1 MTMVQDNVLKQAIQS
16 IAQNQKHLHAL
27 LGSEFL
33 DHLAISKHIETRNKI
48 RQNHFNADTKI
59 YFGDHLKHVTLTED
73 HKSYAVLDKDF
84 LSQPLGAL
92 PSQCIYFLLNNDIGS
107 ALEQYKLLFKN
118 RPCSLFVI
126 WDWDSQHWVEMSC
139 TLAAYSD
146 FYIPVASENTYTI
159 SHFNPFML
167 GPVFVGVNQWSKKFI
182 TDHTESLLQKRN
194 DAPFGPHVFYEA
206 YPRRNRAIA
215 TLNQKFSGIKFA
227 DNSYKVT
234 SDIDNLNAWSGHK
247 THWIIP
253 VLSGMPI
260 RVFNCLI
267 TGGIPLVPS
276 FYKVISESTDLPK
289 DVMYYDV
296 IDLVEP
302 EKLQQRANDYFDQ
315 QGTSGLIQRIGNYL
329 NTYHIDARCESI
341 LKLVQEKVNEL
352 THSQ

>member
-1 MTMVQDNVLKQAIQS
+1 MTHDNVLHQTIQN
-16 IAQNQKHLHAL
+16 IAQNQKNLHAL
-27 LGSEFL
+27 LGNDFL
-33 DHLAISKHIETRNKI
+33 DHLAISKHVETRNKI
-48 RQNHFNADTKI
+48 LLNKFNAGTQI
-59 YFGDHLKHVTLTED
+59 YLGDHLKHAKLTQ
-73 HKSYAVLDKDF
+73 HNHSYTVLDKDF
-84 LSQPLGAL
+84 LNQPHDQL

-107 ALEQYKLLFKN
+107 SLEQYKQLYKS
-118 RPCSLFVI
+118 RPCSLFII

-139 TLAAYSD
+139 TLAAYCD

-159 SHFNPFML
+159 SHFNPFIL
-167 GPVFVGVNQWSKKFI
+167 GPVFVGVNQWSKDFI
-182 TDHTESLLQKRN
+182 TENFGTLLRERK
-194 DAPFGPHVFYEA
+194 DEPYGPHVFYEA
-206 YPRRNRAIA
+206 YPRRNRAIV

-276 FYKVISESTDLPK
+276 FYKAIIESTDLPK

-302 EKLQQRANDYFDQ
+302 ENLQQRANYYFDQ
-315 QGTSGLIQRIGNYL
+315 EGASGLIQRIGNYL

-341 LKLVQEKVNEL
+341 LKLVYQKINEL
-352 THSQ
+352 TQSR